1 MGECGGEVVLNAE
14 RGRDGE
20 LRVGLGGAIAGA
32 KGFGKLALGGGAGAR
47 GIGRDGGDEL
57 AEPRR
62 EPSFG
67 GGGILGGAGSRG
79 ESEERKNRHRRRQG
93 RGRRR
98 GEARGAREQFGRL
111 SGYGRE
117 AAKWL
122 DRRRSSAGVAN
133 RFAGGNTDGAC
144 GGGPGRCERG
154 MAGVKPAPQQDLRR
168 RWTG

>member
-47 GIGRDGGDEL
+47 GIGLDGGDEL

-67 GGGILGGAGSRG
+67 GGASSAARVAGAKAKSAKTGTGEGKDGGDG
-79 ESEERKNRHRRRQG
+79 
-93 RGRRR
+93 
-98 GEARGAREQFGRL
+98 
-111 SGYGRE
+111 
-117 AAKWL
+117 AAK
-122 DRRRSSAGVAN
+122 RAGRASSSAG
-133 RFAGGNTDGAC
+133 
-144 GGGPGRCERG
+144 
-154 MAGVKPAPQQDLRR
+154 
-168 RWTG
+168 